1 MNYSFKATAKQSLE
15 ELDKEEAEEIIEL
28 IEEVAE
34 QGFNH
39 DKVKMIKD
47 GNGDWVY
54 RIKVDEENTNY
65 RVFTDYIEGELKILD
80 ILHRSIAYEDEYGNG

>member
-1 MNYSFKATAKQSLE
+1 MDYSFKATAKQSLE
-15 ELDKEEAEEIIEL
+15 ELDKGQAEEIIKL

-47 GNGDWVY
+47 RNGDWVY
-54 RIKVDEENTNY
+54 RIKAAEDNTNH
-65 RVFTDYIEGELKILD
+65 RVFIDYIEGELKIID
-80 ILHRSIAYEDEYGNG
+80 ILHRNIAYDGKYGNG

>member
-1 MNYSFKATAKQSLE
+1 MNYSFRATARQTLKELE
-15 ELDKEEAEEIIEL
+15 RQKAEEIIEL

-47 GNGDWVY
+47 RNGNWVY
-54 RIKVDEENTNY
+54 RLKVDKDNTNH
-65 RVFTDYIEGELKILD
+65 RAFLDYIDGELKILD
-80 ILHRSIAYEDEYGNG
+80 IMHRSVAYEDEYGNG